1 MTDVVFHYG
10 VADKLDYAIRL
21 LRKAVRTG
29 FRVRVALAPAEWANF
44 SARLWAMAPTG
55 FVAHCDDH
63 APASLK
69 RRSPVLLG
77 TSGVSD
83 EPEVAV
89 LLNLTDD
96 MPEDPQRYEKILE
109 VITTDPQDRQ
119 QGRARKRAYDSAHCP
134 VVMHDAGAAQTAGV
148 A

>member
-10 VADKLDYAIRL
+10 VADKVDYAIRL
-21 LRKAVRTG
+21 LRKAVRSG
-29 FRVRVALAPAEWANF
+29 SRVRVALAPTELANF

-55 FVAHCDDH
+55 FVAHCDDQS
-63 APASLK
+63 PASLK

-77 TSGVSD
+77 TSAMSD
-83 EPEVAV
+83 EPGVAV
-89 LLNLTDD
+89 LLNLTHD
-96 MPEDPQRYEKILE
+96 MPEELQRYEKILE
-109 VITTDPQDRQ
+109 VITTDPADRQ
-119 QGRARKRAYDSAHCP
+119 QGRARKRAYDNVQCP

>member
-10 VADKLDYAIRL
+10 VADKMDYAIRL
-21 LRKAVRTG
+21 LRKAVRSG
-29 FRVRVALAPAEWANF
+29 FRVRVALASTELATF
-44 SARLWAMAPTG
+44 SARLWAVAPTG
-55 FVAHCDDH
+55 FVAHCDDQ

-69 RRSPVLLG
+69 RRSPVILG
-77 TSGVSD
+77 TTGESD

-89 LLNLTDD
+89 LLSLTND

-119 QGRARKRAYDSAHCP
+119 QGRTRKRAYDSAHCP
-134 VVMHDAGAAQTAGV
+134 VLMHDAGAVQTAGV